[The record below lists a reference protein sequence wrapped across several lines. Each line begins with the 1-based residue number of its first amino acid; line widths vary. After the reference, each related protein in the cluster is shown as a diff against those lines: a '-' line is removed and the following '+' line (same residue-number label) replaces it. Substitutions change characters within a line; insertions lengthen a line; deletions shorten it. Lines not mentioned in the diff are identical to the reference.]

1 MGNLSLETIDGNQA
15 NNYVDSNTA
24 DDQLDLAMTDDESIT
39 VTVANID
46 LTTGDAQAPASQLYK
61 ALRNI
66 FFILTGA
73 MTGARSIIV
82 PNNKKLYIF
91 THECTGGFTATVKT
105 AAGTGIGLVN
115 GETKILYCDGTNVRF
130 VK

>member
-15 NNYVDSNTA
+15 NNYIDSNTA
-24 DDQLDLAMTDDESIT
+24 DDQLDLAMTDSESIT

-46 LTTGDAQAPASQLYK
+46 LTTGDAQAPTSQLYK
-61 ALRNI
+61 ALRNL

-82 PNNKKLYIF
+82 PDNKKLYIV

-105 AAGTGIGLVN
+105 AGGTGIGLVN